1 MLQKIPNEPFQPRY
15 MLCMLSCVELF
26 DSPWTI
32 ALQASLSMGFPRREY
47 WSGLFF
53 ASPVDLP
60 NPGIKPPS
68 PALAEGFFTAD
79 PSGKPQITE
88 DPS

>member
-32 ALQASLSMGFPRREY
+32 ALQASLSMGFFPGENTGV
-47 WSGLFF
+47 GLPFPPPGDF
-53 ASPVDLP
+53 PD
-60 NPGIKPPS
+60 PGIKSTFPAS
-68 PALAEGFFTAD
+68 PALQAD
-79 PSGKPQITE
+79 S
-88 DPS
+88 